1 LDDQKLQLVI
11 EGVATILATYGLS
24 VLGAIAI
31 LLLGRI
37 VAGPIAGIVRRTLTR
52 ANVEESLIGFAETL
66 VRTAIFAFSVIA
78 ALQKFGVET
87 TSFVAVIGAAGLAVG
102 LALQGTLSNFASGVL
117 ILLFRPFRVG
127 DFVVA
132 GGASGSVKEIG
143 IIATTMFTP
152 DNQKVIIPNSQ
163 IMGSTITNVTA
174 NDTRRIDLVAGIG
187 YGDDMKKAARI
198 LQGLLD
204 SHPKVLKDP
213 APIVRVNELADS
225 SVNLIVRP
233 WVNTSDY
240 WAVRWELT
248 ERIKEEFDANGISIP
263 FPQRDVHL
271 YSTEPKQPTV

>member
-1 LDDQKLQLVI
+1 
-11 EGVATILATYGLS
+11 
-24 VLGAIAI
+24 
-31 LLLGRI
+31 
-37 VAGPIAGIVRRTLTR
+37 
-52 ANVEESLIGFAETL
+52 
-66 VRTAIFAFSVIA
+66 
-78 ALQKFGVET
+78 
-87 TSFVAVIGAAGLAVG
+87 
-102 LALQGTLSNFASGVL
+102 
-117 ILLFRPFRVG
+117 VG